1 MIFLYSCEEDDA
13 APAEE
18 NEEEVI
24 TDIKL
29 IFTNKADANDKVE
42 AKAKD
47 PDG

>member
-18 NEEEVI
+18 NEVEVI

-29 IFTNKADANDKVE
+29 IKHLNKV
-42 AKAKD
+42 
-47 PDG
+47 